1 MYFDSDHPR
10 IITLKSIILKLY
22 QVRAGWEHNNSDPL
36 YYKISDFF
44 CQKCTA
50 VRCSQQ
56 ILQRDSQ
63 SFKINPCSMSSP
75 LYGQR
80 QSNETT
86 SFHRDHEWWC
96 YVEHFLGYLCLL
108 MSKMVT
114 AQMIG
119 AGGVFIL
126 PNGEHYRDREVSKW
140 WIVRM
145 TVLFLGQQ
153 CRRARQLRTLQSK

>member
-1 MYFDSDHPR
+1 MYFNLDRPR
-10 IITLKSIILKLY
+10 IIALKSIILKLY

-36 YYKISDFF
+36 DYKIYDFF

-56 ILQRDSQ
+56 ILERDSQ

-80 QSNETT
+80 QSNEIT
-86 SFHRDHEWWC
+86 SFYRYSEIAKH
-96 YVEHFLGYLCLL
+96 YVGYLCLML
-108 MSKMVT
+108 SKLVT

-126 PNGEHYRDREVSKW
+126 PNGEHYRDRNVSK
-140 WIVRM
+140 
-145 TVLFLGQQ
+145 
-153 CRRARQLRTLQSK
+153 